1 MRYTKARALSSRDRR
16 RATSCSA
23 PERWRCSA
31 VFCWP
36 HDGRSRNPQRLQPCH
51 VSLYGRRHLRDDR
64 SRPLRST
71 YCKLRYRRG
80 AAPLQ
85 TLTGARQ
92 HLLKAR
98 ARRIAPRYSTKSSR
112 EPFETPTLR
121 KAKAHAE
128 TAFESSR
135 DLYTFAHLNS
145 VSSLAGSR
153 LMTNE

>member
-1 MRYTKARALSSRDRR
+1 MLRHAHFHRETAAELLLVRRLSVGVVRLSLVGLMMAD
-16 RATSCSA
+16 RATRSGCSLA
-23 PERWRCSA
+23 M
-31 VFCWP
+31 
-36 HDGRSRNPQRLQPCH
+36 SRH
-51 VSLYGRRHLRDDR
+51 MAGDTSDDR

-98 ARRIAPRYSTKSSR
+98 ARRITPRYSTKSSR
-112 EPFETPTLR
+112 EPFETPPLR

-128 TAFESSR
+128 TAFERPR

>member
-31 VFCWP
+31 VSCWP
-36 HDGRSRNPQRLQPCH
+36 HDGRSRNPQRPQPCH
-51 VSLYGRRHLRDDR
+51 VPHMAGDASDDR
-64 SRPLRST
+64 SWPLRST

-85 TLTGARQ
+85 TLTGARR

-135 DLYTFAHLNS
+135 DLYTSAHLNS